1 MKGEYMNNISFGS
14 TYRIPITQAGVN
26 NAKKERLRTLIE
38 SYPNGLIGKSKTGQA
53 RVSVPDSEDSKFEQ
67 KLKTIG
73 YKVFQKFEGDNI
85 PKEQIDSFIKSKL
98 DERDYSQVGKKM
110 KRMSREMKEQ
120 RRFERRFTEP
130 VKRQNVDISDDITD
144 ISNDTSSKNKQLSNF
159 ELRKRAENEIAQIRA
174 INEIKKS
181 PAYLR
186 IKEQYGEEF
195 ADAVFWGKIY

>member
-1 MKGEYMNNISFGS
+1 MNNISFGS
-14 TYRIPITQAGVN
+14 VYRIPITQAGVN
-26 NAKKERLRTLIE
+26 NAKKERLRMLIE

-85 PKEQIDSFIKSKL
+85 PKEEIDSFVKSKL
-98 DERDYSQVGKKM
+98 DARDYNQVGKKM

-120 RRFERRFTEP
+120 RRYERRFIEP
-130 VKRQNVDISDDITD
+130 VKKQNVDISDDYME
-144 ISNDTSSKNKQLSNF
+144 ISNEALPSNKKHSNF
-159 ELRKRAENEIAQIRA
+159 ELRKKAEDEIAKIRA

>member
-1 MKGEYMNNISFGS
+1 MNNISFGS
-14 TYRIPITQAGVN
+14 IYRIPITQAGVN

-85 PKEQIDSFIKSKL
+85 PKEEIDSFVKSKL
-98 DERDYSQVGKKM
+98 DARDYSQVGKKM

-120 RRFERRFTEP
+120 RRYERRFVEP
-130 VKRQNVDISDDITD
+130 VKKQNVDISDDYME
-144 ISNDTSSKNKQLSNF
+144 ISNEASALNNKPSNF
-159 ELRKRAENEIAQIRA
+159 ELRKKAEDEIAKIRA

>member
-1 MKGEYMNNISFGS
+1 MNNISFGS
-14 TYRIPITQAGVN
+14 VYRIPITQAGVN
-26 NAKKERLRTLIE
+26 NAKKERLRMLIE

-53 RVSVPDSEDSKFEQ
+53 RVSVPDSEDSRFEQ

-85 PKEQIDSFIKSKL
+85 PKEEIDSFVKSKL
-98 DERDYSQVGKKM
+98 DARDYSQVGKKM

-120 RRFERRFTEP
+120 RRYERRFIEP
-130 VKRQNVDISDDITD
+130 VKKQNVDISDDYTE
-144 ISNDTSSKNKQLSNF
+144 ISNEASASNKKHSNF
-159 ELRKRAENEIAQIRA
+159 ELRKKTEDEIAKIRA

>member
-1 MKGEYMNNISFGS
+1 MNNISFGS

>member
-1 MKGEYMNNISFGS
+1 MNNISFGS
-14 TYRIPITQAGVN
+14 IYRIPITQAGVN

-85 PKEQIDSFIKSKL
+85 PKEEIDSFVKSKL
-98 DERDYSQVGKKM
+98 DARDYSQVGKKM

-120 RRFERRFTEP
+120 RRYERRFVEP
-130 VKRQNVDISDDITD
+130 VKKQNVDISDDYME
-144 ISNDTSSKNKQLSNF
+144 ISNEASASNNKPSNF
-159 ELRKRAENEIAQIRA
+159 ELRKKAEDEIAKIRA

>member
-1 MKGEYMNNISFGS
+1 MNNISFGS
-14 TYRIPITQAGVN
+14 IYRIPITQAGVN

-85 PKEQIDSFIKSKL
+85 PKEEIDSFVKSKL
-98 DERDYSQVGKKM
+98 DARDYSQVGKKM

-120 RRFERRFTEP
+120 RRYERRFIEP
-130 VKRQNVDISDDITD
+130 VKKQNVDISDDYTE
-144 ISNDTSSKNKQLSNF
+144 ISNEASASNKKHSNF
-159 ELRKRAENEIAQIRA
+159 ELRKKTEDEIAKIRA

>member
-1 MKGEYMNNISFGS
+1 MNNISFGS
-14 TYRIPITQAGVN
+14 IYRIPITQAGVN
-26 NAKKERLRTLIE
+26 NAKKERLRTLIQ

-53 RVSVPDSEDSKFEQ
+53 RVSVPDSEDSIFEQ

-85 PKEQIDSFIKSKL
+85 PKEEIDSFVKSKL
-98 DERDYSQVGKKM
+98 DARDYNQVGKKM

-120 RRFERRFTEP
+120 RRYERRFIEP
-130 VKRQNVDISDDITD
+130 VKKQNVDISDDYTE
-144 ISNDTSSKNKQLSNF
+144 ISNEASASNKKHSNF
-159 ELRKRAENEIAQIRA
+159 ELRKKTEDEIAKIRA

-181 PAYLR
+181 PAYLK

>member
-1 MKGEYMNNISFGS
+1 MNNISFGS
-14 TYRIPITQAGVN
+14 IYRIPITQAGVN

-85 PKEQIDSFIKSKL
+85 PKEEIDSFVKSKL
-98 DERDYSQVGKKM
+98 DARDYSQVGKKM

-120 RRFERRFTEP
+120 RRYERRFIEP
-130 VKRQNVDISDDITD
+130 VKKQNVDISDDYTG
-144 ISNDTSSKNKQLSNF
+144 ISNEASASNKKHSNF
-159 ELRKRAENEIAQIRA
+159 ELRKKTEDEIAKIRA

>member
-1 MKGEYMNNISFGS
+1 MNTISFGS

-26 NAKKERLRTLIE
+26 NAKKERLRTLIQ

-159 ELRKRAENEIAQIRA
+159 ELRKRAENEIAHLQHI
-174 INEIKKS
+174 
-181 PAYLR
+181 
-186 IKEQYGEEF
+186 
-195 ADAVFWGKIY
+195 

>member
-1 MKGEYMNNISFGS
+1 MNTISFGS

-26 NAKKERLRTLIE
+26 NAKKERLRTLIQ

>member
-1 MKGEYMNNISFGS
+1 MNTISFGS

-26 NAKKERLRTLIE
+26 NAKKERLRTLIQ

-53 RVSVPDSEDSKFEQ
+53 RVSVPDSEDIKFEQ

>member
-1 MKGEYMNNISFGS
+1 MNNISFGS
-14 TYRIPITQAGVN
+14 IYRIPITQAGVN

-85 PKEQIDSFIKSKL
+85 PKEEIDSFVKSKL
-98 DERDYSQVGKKM
+98 DARDYNQVGKKM

-120 RRFERRFTEP
+120 RRYERRFIEP
-130 VKRQNVDISDDITD
+130 VKKQNVDISDDYTE
-144 ISNDTSSKNKQLSNF
+144 ISNEASASNKKHSNF
-159 ELRKRAENEIAQIRA
+159 ELRKKTEDEIAKIRA

>member
-1 MKGEYMNNISFGS
+1 MNNISFGS

-186 IKEQYGEEF
+186 IKDQYGEEF

>member
-1 MKGEYMNNISFGS
+1 MNNISFGS
-14 TYRIPITQAGVN
+14 IYRIPITQAGVN
-26 NAKKERLRTLIE
+26 NSKKERLRTLIE

-85 PKEQIDSFIKSKL
+85 PKEEIDSFVKSKL
-98 DERDYSQVGKKM
+98 DARDYNQVGKKM

-120 RRFERRFTEP
+120 RRYERRFIEP
-130 VKRQNVDISDDITD
+130 VKKQNVDISDDYTE
-144 ISNDTSSKNKQLSNF
+144 ISNEASASNKKHSNF
-159 ELRKRAENEIAQIRA
+159 ELRKKTEDEIAKIRA